1 MNLSHLEA
9 RIESLVSKA
18 NSQSADLIA
27 DTNELLQGTL
37 TTMSAMYGSEG
48 YQVKALQ
55 DAAKAVLDRKTGS
68 LSYHIGDLKRALKG
82 TLENM
87 KAEIEGGL
95 VGSLQKRI
103 ASDVLSDLVQL
114 ARVVLDEPGD
124 NAKNVAAVLAAA
136 AFEDTIRRMG
146 SVFAGVMGKD
156 DLSDVIEALKV
167 KGFLIPPQLG
177 IALSFLNFRN
187 RSLHANWSDID
198 RAAVNSVL
206 GFVQELLLK
215 HFS

>member
-1 MNLSHLEA
+1 MDLSHLKT
-9 RIESLVSKA
+9 RIESLLSKA
-18 NSQSADLIA
+18 NTQSADLIA
-27 DTNELLQGTL
+27 DANELLQGTL
-37 TTMSAMYGSEG
+37 TTMSAMYGSES

-55 DAAKAVLDRKTGS
+55 DAAKEALNRKTGV
-68 LSYHIGDLKRALKG
+68 LSHHMADLKRALKG
-82 TLENM
+82 TLENL
-87 KAEIEGGL
+87 KAEIESGL
-95 VGSLQKRI
+95 IGSLQKRI

-136 AFEDTIRRMG
+136 AFEDTVRRMG

-167 KGFLIPPQLG
+167 KGFLVPPQLG

-187 RSLHANWSDID
+187 RALHANWSDID

>member
-1 MNLSHLEA
+1 
-9 RIESLVSKA
+9 
-18 NSQSADLIA
+18 
-27 DTNELLQGTL
+27 
-37 TTMSAMYGSEG
+37 
-48 YQVKALQ
+48 
-55 DAAKAVLDRKTGS
+55 
-68 LSYHIGDLKRALKG
+68 
-82 TLENM
+82 M

-95 VGSLQKRI
+95 IGSLQKRI

-167 KGFLIPPQLG
+167 KGFIIPPQLG

-187 RSLHANWSDID
+187 RALHANWSDID

>member
-1 MNLSHLEA
+1 LDLSHLKT
-9 RIESLVSKA
+9 RIESLLSKA
-18 NSQSADLIA
+18 NTQSADLIA
-27 DTNELLQGTL
+27 DANELLQGTL
-37 TTMSAMYGSEG
+37 TTMSAMYGSES

-55 DAAKAVLDRKTGS
+55 DAAKEALNRKTGV
-68 LSYHIGDLKRALKG
+68 LSHHMADLKRALKG
-82 TLENM
+82 TLENL
-87 KAEIEGGL
+87 KAEIESGL
-95 VGSLQKRI
+95 IGSLQKRI

-136 AFEDTIRRMG
+136 AFEDTVRRMG

-167 KGFLIPPQLG
+167 KGFLVPPQLG

-187 RSLHANWSDID
+187 RALHANWSDID